1 MMRKMLYAFFL
12 CIIFNLVLLPLSS
25 ASVNLDEEPLV
36 LGCHDQ
42 DRVLLATD
50 PPQKGADV
58 EELQERLKELG
69 YYNGDI
75 TGIYDYPTQRA
86 VIRFHRDQGMGSSS
100 MVTLETW
107 DILAQNVTTPPPSD
121 KEFKTEDGDMI
132 IVIDKN
138 NNQLTAYIDNEVFK
152 QYPVAIGKN
161 KTPTPVGEFKVANKS
176 VRRNGA
182 TGTRWMGLN
191 VPWGSYGVH
200 GTNKPWSIGR
210 RASAGCI
217 RMYNQHVEE
226 LFPFVKVGTPVKI
239 IGDYPPLGEPN
250 LKHGL
255 NSQSLIPIQYEM
267 REKGVYW
274 GPADG
279 RFGTMTAS
287 SVKYFQLLNSME
299 PTGEISKEF
308 YEILESRSAP

>member
-1 MMRKMLYAFFL
+1 MSL
-12 CIIFNLVLLPLSS
+12 NVSSVLT
-25 ASVNLDEEPLV
+25 EEPMLV
-36 LGCHDQ
+36 GCHDQ
-42 DRVLLATD
+42 DRILLATE
-50 PPQKGADV
+50 PAQKGPDV
-58 EELQERLKELG
+58 EELQERLKHLG
-69 YYNGDI
+69 YYNGEI

-86 VIRFHRDQGMGSSS
+86 VSRFHRDQGRGSSA

-107 DILAQNVTTPPPSD
+107 DLLAQNVTTPPPPD
-121 KEFKTEDGDMI
+121 KDFKTVDGDII

-138 NNQLTAYIDNEVFK
+138 KNQLTVYTDDGEVFK

-161 KTPTPVGEFKVANKS
+161 KTPSPVGEFKVANKS
-176 VRRNGA
+176 VRNNGA

-217 RMYNQHVEE
+217 RMFNQHVEE
-226 LFPFVKVGTPVKI
+226 LFPFVKVGTPVI
-239 IGDYPPLGEPN
+239 IVGDYPPLGKPN
-250 LKHGL
+250 LKSGI
-255 NSQSLIPIQYEM
+255 NSQSLIPVQYQL

-279 RFGTMTAS
+279 RFGLMTAS
-287 SVKYFQLLNSME
+287 AVKYFQLLNSME
-299 PTGEISKEF
+299 PTGELSEEF
-308 YEILESRSAP
+308 YGILENKSAP